1 MPKNTEMM
9 GIMSYPFMPIAV
21 LTGAV
26 NTAIPG
32 GEAAGNEKVERHT
45 TTRPRSRRKHLL
57 IVTAWSGVRLQP
69 LVGRSRYAAEKK
81 LITVYNSR
89 RCPIPGTNQSREVY
103 HEKG

>member
-1 MPKNTEMM
+1 MM